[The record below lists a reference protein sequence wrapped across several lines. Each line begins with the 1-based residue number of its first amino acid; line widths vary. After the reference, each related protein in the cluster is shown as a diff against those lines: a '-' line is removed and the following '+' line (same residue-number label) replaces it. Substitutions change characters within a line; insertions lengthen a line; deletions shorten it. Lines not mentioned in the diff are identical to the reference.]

1 MPGGTDASPHK
12 KTGIL
17 DVLFR
22 GTGKLQISL
31 VSLLGL
37 RTESHIWT
45 HTSIFKGFARRND
58 G

>member
-1 MPGGTDASPHK
+1 MPGGTDASQHK

-17 DVLFR
+17 DALFR

-31 VSLLGL
+31 VSLLEL

>member
-1 MPGGTDASPHK
+1 MPGGTDAFPYK

-17 DVLFR
+17 DALFR

-45 HTSIFKGFARRND
+45 HTSISKGFARRND

>member
-1 MPGGTDASPHK
+1 MPGGTDASPYK
-12 KTGIL
+12 KTGIF
-17 DVLFR
+17 DALFR

-31 VSLLGL
+31 VSLLEL
-37 RTESHIWT
+37 RTESHTWT

>member
-1 MPGGTDASPHK
+1 MPGGTDTSPYK
-12 KTGIL
+12 KMGIL
-17 DVLFR
+17 DALFR

>member
-1 MPGGTDASPHK
+1 MPGGTDASPYK
-12 KTGIL
+12 KTEIL
-17 DVLFR
+17 DALFR

>member
-1 MPGGTDASPHK
+1 MPGVTDASQHK

-31 VSLLGL
+31 VSLLWL